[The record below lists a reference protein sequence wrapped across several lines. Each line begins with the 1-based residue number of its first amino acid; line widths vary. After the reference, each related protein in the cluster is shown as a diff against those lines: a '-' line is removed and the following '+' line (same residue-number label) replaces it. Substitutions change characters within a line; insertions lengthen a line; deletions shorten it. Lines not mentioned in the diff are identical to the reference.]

1 MDKFFPHTFGRNLQ
15 NLRIAKGLSLSK
27 LASDAGIAKSNLSR
41 LEQGSGNPTLDTIWR
56 LAVQLD
62 VPFSHL
68 VSAVDVSLG
77 NDGVQVKLIEQG
89 TDTPQV
95 DAYWMSCAPNTE
107 RKAEAHSSNTYETIL
122 VISGSLETGT
132 EGNTRLLIAGECF
145 TFSADMPHVYRTKDR
160 WATFLVTITYGKEG
174 GHDEY

>member
-1 MDKFFPHTFGRNLQ
+1 MDKLFPNAFGRNLQ
-15 NLRIAKGLSLSK
+15 NLRIAKGISLSK

-56 LAVQLD
+56 LAIQLD

-68 VSAVDVSLG
+68 ITSIDVPLG

-89 TDTPQV
+89 TDVPQV

-107 RKAEAHSSNTYETIL
+107 RIAEPHSSNTYETIM
-122 VISGSLETGT
+122 VISGALETGT
-132 EGNTRLLIAGECF
+132 EGHTRLLKAGECF
-145 TFSADMPHVYRTKDR
+145 SFCADQSHVYRTKER
-160 WATFLVTITYGKEG
+160 WTTFLLTITYLKKES
-174 GHDEY
+174 HDEF